1 MNRRQI
7 GLRITDEQF
16 DRLHA
21 EAFARGVS
29 VNWLCSKLLDEFLG
43 ALKPAGEFRLTELP
57 D

>member
-1 MNRRQI
+1 MNRRQL
-7 GLRITDEQF
+7 GLRVTDEQF

-21 EAFARGVS
+21 EADARGVS
-29 VNWLCSKLLDEFLG
+29 VNWLCSKVLDEFLG